1 MMRARSLSPL
11 VLVLVASGFVF
22 GQQDDNKTN
31 VDPSG
36 TWKWER
42 NYNGNKIDYTLRLKW
57 HDSKLT
63 GSYKTDMEN
72 GPPGLSE
79 PVEIKD
85 GAIDGDKVSFTV
97 TRKFNEN
104 EFVVDYAGRLV
115 GDKLDGNVE
124 FDIRDST
131 REFPWNAKRI
141 VTRDDVLGK
150 WNIKFEAR
158 ERTMESSFTLEAD
171 GDRLKGTYH
180 SSRRGDQPIKD
191 IELKENK
198 LSFVVTFQN
207 DDREIAVTCKAEPRG
222 DKIAGVILT
231 NFGNQERQTP
241 FAGARAASSP
251 DDGDDDGDKEDD
263 NDEDDDGEDEDKE
276 DA

>member
-11 VLVLVASGFVF
+11 VLVFVATGLVF
-22 GQQDDNKTN
+22 GQDDDKKAS

-57 HDSKLT
+57 HDDKLT

-72 GPPGLSE
+72 GPAGLSE
-79 PVEIKD
+79 PVEIKE

-104 EFVVDYAGRLV
+104 EIIADYAGKLT

-124 FDIRDST
+124 FDFRDRA

-141 VTRDDVLGK
+141 VARDDVLGK
-150 WNIKFEAR
+150 WNVKFEAQN
-158 ERTMESSFTLEAD
+158 RTMESSFTLEAD
-171 GDRLKGTYH
+171 GDKLKGTYH

-207 DDREIAVTCKAEPRG
+207 DDREFAVTCKAEPRG

-231 NFGNQERQTP
+231 KFGDQERETP
-241 FAGARAASSP
+241 FKGARAASSP
-251 DDGDDDGDKEDD
+251 
-263 NDEDDDGEDEDKE
+263 EDDDDEGEDEDEEKE